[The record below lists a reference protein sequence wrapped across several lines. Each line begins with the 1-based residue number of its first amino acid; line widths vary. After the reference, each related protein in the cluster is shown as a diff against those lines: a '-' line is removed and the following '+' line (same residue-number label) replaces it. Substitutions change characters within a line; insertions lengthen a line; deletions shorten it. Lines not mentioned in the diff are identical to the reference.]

1 MFFNLI
7 FLYVSESI
15 YPADK
20 DSYSPE
26 YDCLLRANSY
36 IFIIL
41 LVFAFQKLS
50 KSHFWTDYFRIFS
63 HNCIGKKNGRGIMRN
78 ILFFIFQILMNFFFE
93 ERDTHK
99 NTVKSCPLRRQRGTI
114 MVFNF
119 FGMLT

>member
-41 LVFAFQKLS
+41 LVFAFQNLS
-50 KSHFWTDYFRIFS
+50 KSHFWTNYFRIFS
-63 HNCIGKKNGRGIMRN
+63 HNCIGKKNGRGIISNFFCKNNFGKKN
-78 ILFFIFQILMNFFFE
+78 ICFLYYFFIAAVSHFLG
-93 ERDTHK
+93 TK
-99 NTVKSCPLRRQRGTI
+99 NLKTFL
-114 MVFNF
+114 F
-119 FGMLT
+119 